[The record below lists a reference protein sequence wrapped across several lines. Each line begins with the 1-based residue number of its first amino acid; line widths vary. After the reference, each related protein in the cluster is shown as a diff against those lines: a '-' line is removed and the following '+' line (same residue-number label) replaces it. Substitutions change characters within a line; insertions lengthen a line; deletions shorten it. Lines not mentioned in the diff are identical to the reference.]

1 MTSHKVTQMIQHLA
15 AYEWCG
21 HPQLSSSNLF
31 TPGNAIQ
38 ELCSA
43 FCEQK
48 WSLEESGAGFQPAVL
63 TIAMPQKIWVG
74 ETAAGGSELHGS
86 PKNYCPITGLLL
98 GTGGLLS
105 KYWEL
110 GKCLS
115 TGLFGFSRQGSIPWY
130 FWGPCGFSASVGGFG
145 GAVFMHLLKQILLLA
160 PSDRKAPFSFAFN
173 VKCRC
178 CLTPGQDETWGNFLL
193 LSTSSEI
200 AFPSMKPYNEP
211 CLMSPNVN

>member
-48 WSLEESGAGFQPAVL
+48 WRLEEPGARFQSAVL

-115 TGLFGFSRQGSIPWY
+115 TGLFGSSGQGSIPR
-130 FWGPCGFSASVGGFG
+130 GISGDLVVSLPVCGVLGELCSCICSSKFSCLPPQTEKLPFPLHLTLSAA
-145 GAVFMHLLKQILLLA
+145 AVLHQGRMRPGETSFCSA
-160 PSDRKAPFSFAFN
+160 PAP
-173 VKCRC
+173 K
-178 CLTPGQDETWGNFLL
+178 L
-193 LSTSSEI
+193 
-200 AFPSMKPYNEP
+200 PSHQWSRT
-211 CLMSPNVN
+211 MSHA